1 MHSLWKHTHRGN
13 GQRANSLG
21 RDAPWPQNPHLTRH
35 RGEHTLDTS
44 RTKTK
49 NKRSALFLAIPL
61 VPVHQPC
68 LPVPPPR
75 VCSWKRNKM
84 MINVMLMSLLFF
96 FFYIYTAVD
105 WREQTRPSKG
115 IWRVGG
121 VCVCVWMLK
130 GDSGGAVWGRQVV
143 LMGLRDSLCSLF
155 AYIWQPSVLIGL
167 GDVSIRRGATAVL
180 PEDRGVAPTLCSRPS
195 AFMQRASWCHR
206 LNWHGEGEA
215 LRFGGMR
222 VRQGEP
228 YGLLTQA
235 FVQNSL

>member
-1 MHSLWKHTHRGN
+1 MRSLWKHTHRGN

-68 LPVPPPR
+68 LPVPPPH

-121 VCVCVWMLK
+121 VCVCVDAEGGFWW
-130 GDSGGAVWGRQVV
+130 SCVRQTGGA
-143 LMGLRDSLCSLF
+143 D
-155 AYIWQPSVLIGL
+155 
-167 GDVSIRRGATAVL
+167 GATWF
-180 PEDRGVAPTLCSRPS
+180 TLLLICIHMTTICANRP
-195 AFMQRASWCHR
+195 RRC
-206 LNWHGEGEA
+206 L
-215 LRFGGMR
+215 
-222 VRQGEP
+222 
-228 YGLLTQA
+228 Y
-235 FVQNSL
+235 

>member
-96 FFYIYTAVD
+96 FFLYIYSCWLERTNSSLQRD
-105 WREQTRPSKG
+105 LEGRRC
-115 IWRVGG
+115 
-121 VCVCVWMLK
+121 VCVCGCWRGILVELCEADRWCW
-130 GDSGGAVWGRQVV
+130 WGYVIHFAPY
-143 LMGLRDSLCSLF
+143 LHTYDNHLC
-155 AYIWQPSVLIGL
+155 
-167 GDVSIRRGATAVL
+167 
-180 PEDRGVAPTLCSRPS
+180 
-195 AFMQRASWCHR
+195 
-206 LNWHGEGEA
+206 
-215 LRFGGMR
+215 
-222 VRQGEP
+222 
-228 YGLLTQA
+228 
-235 FVQNSL
+235 